1 MSQGRCASCKQR
13 NAEGYCM
20 SPKIIEY
27 AYRNDFPEPG
37 HVDSLVYDY
46 EEGGGFWVG
55 PEGEGFWVGPEF
67 GCVHWE
73 QA

>member
-1 MSQGRCASCKQR
+1 
-13 NAEGYCM
+13 M

-27 AYRNDFPEPG
+27 AYRKDFPEPG
-37 HVDSLVYDY
+37 HVDFLVYDY

-55 PEGEGFWVGPEF
+55 PEGGGFWVGPEF